1 VNSRLDEI
9 QAAMLRVK
17 LKYLEAEITARRRVA
32 HRYLDGI
39 RNPHIQ
45 LPQVVSDDAHVW
57 HLFVIRSARR
67 DALQKHLQEKA
78 ITTLIHY
85 PVPPHKQPAYASM
98 NSLSLPIT
106 EAIHQEVLSLPIGP
120 TMSDDDIQIVIDAC
134 NTF

>member
-1 VNSRLDEI
+1 
-9 QAAMLRVK
+9 
-17 LKYLEAEITARRRVA
+17 
-32 HRYLDGI
+32 
-39 RNPHIQ
+39 
-45 LPQVVSDDAHVW
+45 
-57 HLFVIRSARR
+57 
-67 DALQKHLQEKA
+67 LQKHLQEKA